1 MTCFKC
7 GATVPEGQR
16 FCGHCGVLV
25 SDPDAGTVIVE
36 SYEGGLLQ
44 RVRIVLGDDFEVTE
58 ELARGGMG
66 VVFRGREVELG
77 RAVAI
82 KVLAP
87 ELGITPRA
95 AERFKR
101 EARMVAELEHPN
113 IVPVY
118 RVGQIAD
125 ILFIAM
131 KFIEGRSLGRI
142 LETQGALPVPVVLHV
157 LRAVTRPLAY
167 AHDRGIVHRDVK
179 GDNILIDRD
188 GRVLVSDFG
197 VALRS
202 ADITLTMDGTVI
214 GTPAFMSPEQCRGK
228 RAGPQSD
235 QYSVGVVAF
244 QMLAGRVPF
253 DSETLAGFIQQ
264 HLFTPHPDLRG
275 TRDDVPAELIAMINR
290 ALAKDPVQ
298 RFASTRDMLA
308 TIEAVPFSEAD
319 RRQSEE
325 VLRNLAKGADV
336 AKVPTRD
343 LPGPEVRTVAF
354 SLGKRS
360 RRRAVGLVATVL
372 VVVLGAATL
381 ADAGRNVVPPLG
393 AAPDTVRAPA
403 LAAAPPPSPDT
414 APPPRPPAP
423 RVASGKLRIL
433 TTPPDAEILIDG
445 RRAGAGSVI
454 DTPVP
459 VGQRRI
465 QARAP
470 GYATYDTIVDV
481 RAGAV
486 VNLRRVTLRALD
498 DGP

>member
-1 MTCFKC
+1 MNCFKC
-7 GATVPEGQR
+7 GATVAEEQR
-16 FCGHCGVLV
+16 FCGRCGALV

-36 SYEGGLLQ
+36 PPEGGLLQ
-44 RVRIVLGDDFEVTE
+44 RVRMVLGGDFEVTE

-66 VVFRGREVELG
+66 VVFRARELELG

-82 KVLAP
+82 KVLAA

-142 LETQGALPVPVVLHV
+142 LETHGALPVPVVLHV
-157 LRAVTRPLAY
+157 LRSVTRPLAY

-179 GDNILIDRD
+179 GDNVLIDAD

-202 ADITLTMDGTVI
+202 ADVTLTIDGTVI

-253 DSETLAGFIQQ
+253 DSETLAGFIQH
-264 HLFTPHPDLRG
+264 HLFTAHPDLRHA
-275 TRDDVPAELIAMINR
+275 RDDVPAALLAIINR
-290 ALAKDPVQ
+290 VLAKDPEA

-308 TIEAVPFSEAD
+308 AIDAVPFTEAD
-319 RRQSEE
+319 RTESEA
-325 VLRNLAKGADV
+325 VLRSLTRGADV
-336 AKVPTRD
+336 APVSTRD
-343 LPGPEVRTVAF
+343 LPTLPTAATGTLRA
-354 SLGKRS
+354 
-360 RRRAVGLVATVL
+360 RRRTVGLVATAV
-372 VVVLGAATL
+372 VVVLGAAAVAFPWRSAPPAVAADTTRPL
-381 ADAGRNVVPPLG
+381 ATG
-393 AAPDTVRAPA
+393 PDTVPPNS
-403 LAAAPPPSPDT
+403 PPPL
-414 APPPRPPAP
+414 A

-433 TTPPDAEILIDG
+433 TTPPDAVILIDG
-445 RRAGAGSVI
+445 QRAGVGSVI
-454 DTPVP
+454 DRAVP
-459 VGQRRI
+459 VGRRRI

-470 GYATYDTIVDV
+470 GYASYDTTVDV
-481 RAGAV
+481 AVGAL
-486 VNLRRVTLRALD
+486 VNLRRVTLRPVS

>member
-1 MTCFKC
+1 MNCSKC
-7 GATVPEGQR
+7 GATVTEGQR
-16 FCGHCGVLV
+16 FCGRCGVLV

-36 SYEGGLLQ
+36 PPEAGLLQ
-44 RVRIVLGDDFEVTE
+44 RVRTVLGGDFEVTE

-66 VVFRGREVELG
+66 VVFRARELELG

-82 KVLAP
+82 KVLAA

-142 LETQGALPVPVVLHV
+142 LETHGALPVPVILHV
-157 LRAVTRPLAY
+157 LRSVTRPLAY

-179 GDNILIDRD
+179 GDNILIDAD

-202 ADITLTMDGTVI
+202 ADVNLTVDGTVI
-214 GTPAFMSPEQCRGK
+214 GTPAFMSPEQCRGQ

-253 DSETLAGFIQQ
+253 DSETLAGFIQH
-264 HLFTPHPDLRG
+264 HLFTSHPDLRG
-275 TRDDVPAELIAMINR
+275 ARDDVPADLLAMINR
-290 ALAKDPVQ
+290 ALAKDPGE
-298 RFASTRDMLA
+298 RFASTRDMLDA
-308 TIEAVPFSEAD
+308 IEAVPFSEAD
-319 RRQSEE
+319 RRASED
-325 VLRNLAKGADV
+325 VLQRLARGGDV
-336 AKVPTRD
+336 AKVSTRD
-343 LPGPEVRTVAF
+343 IRTFSQSPTMALAVAR
-354 SLGKRS
+354 RS
-360 RRRAVGLVATVL
+360 RRSVGLVVAA
-372 VVVLGAATL
+372 VVVALGGTAL
-381 ADAGRNVVPPLG
+381 AVAPRNTPPPV
-393 AAPDTVRAPA
+393 APDTTSDTT
-403 LAAAPPPSPDT
+403 AAPPPAAVS
-414 APPPRPPAP
+414 RPQAP
-423 RVASGKLRIL
+423 RIASGTLRML
-433 TTPPDAEILIDG
+433 TTPPDAVILIDG
-445 RRAGAGSVI
+445 ERAGVGSVI
-454 DTPVP
+454 DRAVA
-459 VGQRRI
+459 VGRRRI
-465 QARAP
+465 GARAP
-470 GYATYDTIVDV
+470 GYVPYDTTVDV
-481 RAGAV
+481 AAGTL
-486 VNLRRVTLRALD
+486 VNLRRITLRAVN

>member
-7 GATVPEGQR
+7 GAAVPEGQP
-16 FCGHCGVLV
+16 FCGRCGVLV
-25 SDPDAGTVIVE
+25 SDPEAGTVIVE
-36 SYEGGLLQ
+36 SFEGGLLQ
-44 RVRIVLGDDFEVTE
+44 RVRMVLGGDFEVVE

-77 RAVAI
+77 RSVAI

-101 EARMVAELEHPN
+101 EARMVADLEHPN

-131 KFIEGRSLGRI
+131 KYIDGRSLGRI
-142 LETQGALPVPVVLHV
+142 LRTQGALPVPVVLHV

-197 VALRS
+197 VALRA
-202 ADITLTMDGTVI
+202 ADITLTIDGTVI

-235 QYSVGVVAF
+235 QYSVGIVAF

-275 TRDDVPAELIAMINR
+275 ARDDVPAELIALINR
-290 ALAKDPVQ
+290 VLAKDPAQ

-308 TIEAVPFSEAD
+308 AIEAVPFSEAD
-319 RRQSEE
+319 RRESEE
-325 VLRNLAKGADV
+325 VLQHLAEGVDV
-336 AKVPTRD
+336 AMVPTRD
-343 LPGPEVRTVAF
+343 MRRLPTAPER
-354 SLGKRS
+354 LRPLRS
-360 RRRAVGLVATVL
+360 
-372 VVVLGAATL
+372 
-381 ADAGRNVVPPLG
+381 
-393 AAPDTVRAPA
+393 
-403 LAAAPPPSPDT
+403 
-414 APPPRPPAP
+414 PPPRPTRRPRGCRRPRGSPPA
-423 RVASGKLRIL
+423 SC
-433 TTPPDAEILIDG
+433 
-445 RRAGAGSVI
+445 GS
-454 DTPVP
+454 
-459 VGQRRI
+459 
-465 QARAP
+465 
-470 GYATYDTIVDV
+470 
-481 RAGAV
+481 
-486 VNLRRVTLRALD
+486 
-498 DGP
+498 

>member
-1 MTCFKC
+1 MNCFKC
-7 GATVPEGQR
+7 GAAVRDGQR

-25 SDPDAGTVIVE
+25 SDPDAGTIIVE
-36 SYEGGLLQ
+36 SPQGGLLE
-44 RVRIVLGDDFEVTE
+44 RVRTVLGGDFDVSE

-66 VVFRGREVELG
+66 VVFRARELELG

-82 KVLAP
+82 KVLAA

-142 LETQGALPVPVVLHV
+142 LESHGALPIPVVLHV

-202 ADITLTMDGTVI
+202 ADVTLTVDGTVI

-235 QYSVGVVAF
+235 QYAVGIVAF

-253 DSETLAGFIQQ
+253 DSDTLAGFIQQ

-275 TRDDVPAELIAMINR
+275 ARDDMPPALLALVNR
-290 ALAKDPVQ
+290 ALQKDPEA

-308 TIEAVPFSEAD
+308 AIEAVPFSEGD
-319 RRQSEE
+319 RTQSEE
-325 VLRNLAKGADV
+325 ALRSLAQGAQV
-336 AKVPTRD
+336 APTATRD
-343 LPGPEVRTVAF
+343 FPTLPDSGSGSRAMRARRRTVAVTA
-354 SLGKRS
+354 LG
-360 RRRAVGLVATVL
+360 L
-372 VVVLGAATL
+372 VVVLGATL
-381 ADAGRNVVPPLG
+381 LAVPRRNVAPQATGDSSRTVAPAGAPETT
-393 AAPDTVRAPA
+393 AAPV
-403 LAAAPPPSPDT
+403 
-414 APPPRPPAP
+414 RPPAA
-423 RVASGKLRIL
+423 RVISGRLRIL

-445 RRAGAGSVI
+445 QRAGVGSVI
-454 DTPVP
+454 DRAVS
-459 VGQRRI
+459 VGKRRI
-465 QARAP
+465 QARAA
-470 GYATYDTIVDV
+470 GYVSYDTIVDV
-481 RAGAV
+481 GAGTL
-486 VNLRRVTLRALD
+486 VNLRRVTLRALAE
-498 DGP
+498 GP

>member
-1 MTCFKC
+1 VNCFKC
-7 GATVPEGQR
+7 GASVREGQR

-36 SYEGGLLQ
+36 SYQGHLLE
-44 RVRIVLGDDFEVTE
+44 RVRMVLGGEFEVTE

-66 VVFRGREVELG
+66 VVFRARELELG
-77 RAVAI
+77 RPVAI
-82 KVLAP
+82 KVLAS
-87 ELGITPRA
+87 ELGITARA

-101 EARMVAELEHPN
+101 EARMVAELGHPN

-142 LETQGALPVPVVLHV
+142 LDTHGALPVPVVLHL

-179 GDNILIDRD
+179 GDNVLIDRD

-202 ADITLTMDGTVI
+202 ADVTLTVDGTVI

-235 QYSVGVVAF
+235 QYSLGIVAF

-253 DSETLAGFIQQ
+253 DSETLAGFIQH
-264 HLFTPHPDLRG
+264 HLFTPPPDLRG
-275 TRDDVPAELIAMINR
+275 ARDDLPAELLAIINR
-290 ALAKDPVQ
+290 VLAKDAAA
-298 RFASTRDMLA
+298 RFGSTRDMLA
-308 TIEAVPFSEAD
+308 AIEAVPFSEAD

-325 VLRNLAKGADV
+325 VLRSLAQGADV
-336 AKVPTRD
+336 TPVATRD
-343 LPGPEVRTVAF
+343 LATLPDAGTVVLAI
-354 SLGKRS
+354 RARA
-360 RRRAVGLVATVL
+360 RRRVVGVIAAAL
-372 VVVLGAATL
+372 VVVLGATAL
-381 ADAGRNVVPPLG
+381 ALSRRNVAPP
-393 AAPDTVRAPA
+393 APLDSARAP
-403 LAAAPPPSPDT
+403 LATSDSTPAPL
-414 APPPRPPAP
+414 RPATP
-423 RVASGKLRIL
+423 RVASGRLRIL

-445 RRAGAGSVI
+445 QRAGVGSVI
-454 DTPVP
+454 DKAVP
-459 VGQRRI
+459 IGRRRI
-465 QARAP
+465 QARAA
-470 GYATYDTIVDV
+470 GYVAYDTTVDV
-481 RAGAV
+481 GAGV
-486 VNLRRVTLRALD
+486 LINLRRVTLRAVGG
-498 DGP
+498 GP

>member
-16 FCGHCGVLV
+16 FCGRCGVLV
-25 SDPDAGTVIVE
+25 SDPEAGTVIVE
-36 SYEGGLLQ
+36 SPEGGLLQ
-44 RVRIVLGDDFEVTE
+44 RVRMVLGGDFEVLE

-77 RAVAI
+77 RSVAI

-131 KFIEGRSLGRI
+131 KYIEGRSLGRI
-142 LETQGALPVPVVLHV
+142 LKTQGALPVPVVLHV

-179 GDNILIDRD
+179 GDNVLIDRD

-202 ADITLTMDGTVI
+202 ADITLTIDGTVI

-244 QMLAGRVPF
+244 QLLAGRVPF

-264 HLFTPHPDLRG
+264 HLFTPHPDLRSA
-275 TRDDVPAELIAMINR
+275 RDDVPAELIALINR
-290 ALAKDPVQ
+290 ALAKDPAR

-308 TIEAVPFSEAD
+308 AIEAVPFSEAD

-325 VLRNLAKGADV
+325 VLRNLAEGVDV
-336 AKVPTRD
+336 AMVPTRD
-343 LPGPEVRTVAF
+343 MPAVSEARTMALP
-354 SLGKRS
+354 LGTRS
-360 RRRAVGLVATVL
+360 RRRAVGLVATAL
-372 VVVLGAATL
+372 VVVVGAAVV
-381 ADAGRNVVPPLG
+381 AVPWRNPAPA
-393 AAPDTVRAPA
+393 AAPDTARALPI
-403 LAAAPPPSPDT
+403 AAAPPPPADT
-414 APPPRPPAP
+414 APRPRAPAP

-445 RRAGAGSVI
+445 RRAGEGSLI
-454 DTPVP
+454 DEPVP

-470 GYATYDTIVDV
+470 GYATYDTIVEV
-481 RAGAV
+481 RAGEV
-486 VNLRRVTLRALD
+486 VNLRRVTLRAQD
-498 DGP
+498 DSP

>member
-1 MTCFKC
+1 VNCFKC
-7 GATVPEGQR
+7 GAAVREGQR

-25 SDPDAGTVIVE
+25 SDPDAGTIIVE
-36 SYEGGLLQ
+36 THQDGLFE
-44 RVRIVLGDDFEVTE
+44 RVRMVLGGEFEVIE

-66 VVFRGREVELG
+66 VVFRARELELG
-77 RAVAI
+77 RPVAI
-82 KVLAP
+82 KVLAA
-87 ELGITPRA
+87 ELGITARA

-142 LETQGALPVPVVLHV
+142 LDTHGALPVPVVLHV

-179 GDNILIDRD
+179 GDNVLIDRD

-197 VALRS
+197 VAVRS
-202 ADITLTMDGTVI
+202 ADVTLTVDGTVI

-235 QYSVGVVAF
+235 QYSVGIVAF

-253 DSETLAGFIQQ
+253 DSETLAGFIQH

-275 TRDDVPAELIAMINR
+275 ARDDLPAALLAIINR
-290 ALAKDPVQ
+290 VLAKDPMA
-298 RFASTRDMLA
+298 RFPSTRDMLA
-308 TIEAVPFSEAD
+308 AIEAVPFSEAD

-325 VLRNLAKGADV
+325 VLRSLAQGANV
-336 AKVPTRD
+336 APVSTRD
-343 LPGPEVRTVAF
+343 LATLPDAGTVA
-354 SLGKRS
+354 LAIRARA
-360 RRRAVGLVATVL
+360 RRRFVGVVSAAL
-372 VVVLGAATL
+372 VVVIGATAL
-381 ADAGRNVVPPLG
+381 AVWQRNVAPAVSPDSARALAPVATSDTGPPLQ
-393 AAPDTVRAPA
+393 
-403 LAAAPPPSPDT
+403 
-414 APPPRPPAP
+414 RPPAP
-423 RVASGKLRIL
+423 RVSSGRLRML

-445 RRAGAGSVI
+445 QRAGVGSVI
-454 DTPVP
+454 DRAVP

-465 QARAP
+465 QARAA
-470 GYATYDTIVDV
+470 GYVSYDTIVDV
-481 RAGAV
+481 GAGAL
-486 VNLRRVTLRALD
+486 VNLRRVTLRARSE
-498 DGP
+498 GP

>member
-1 MTCFKC
+1 MNCFKC

-16 FCGHCGVLV
+16 FCGRCGVLV
-25 SDPDAGTVIVE
+25 SDPEAGTVIVE
-36 SYEGGLLQ
+36 SPEGGLLQ
-44 RVRIVLGDDFEVTE
+44 RVRMVLGGDFEVLE

-77 RAVAI
+77 RSVAI

-131 KFIEGRSLGRI
+131 KYIEGRSLGRI
-142 LETQGALPVPVVLHV
+142 LKTQGALPVPVVLHV

-179 GDNILIDRD
+179 GDNVLIDRD

-202 ADITLTMDGTVI
+202 ADITLTIDGTVI

-275 TRDDVPAELIAMINR
+275 ARDDVPAELIALINR
-290 ALAKDPVQ
+290 ALAKDPAQ

-308 TIEAVPFSEAD
+308 AIEAVPFSEAD

-325 VLRNLAKGADV
+325 VLRNLAEGVDV
-336 AKVPTRD
+336 AMVPTRD
-343 LPGPEVRTVAF
+343 MPAVPEARTIALP
-354 SLGKRS
+354 LGTRS
-360 RRRAVGLVATVL
+360 RRRAVGLVATAL
-372 VVVLGAATL
+372 VVVVGAAVV
-381 ADAGRNVVPPLG
+381 AVPWRNPAPA
-393 AAPDTVRAPA
+393 AAPDSARALPI
-403 LAAAPPPSPDT
+403 AAVPPPPADT
-414 APPPRPPAP
+414 APRPRPPAP

-445 RRAGAGSVI
+445 QRAGVGSVI
-454 DTPVP
+454 DRPVP
-459 VGQRRI
+459 VGPRRI

-470 GYATYDTIVDV
+470 GYASYDTIVNVVADS
-481 RAGAV
+481 V
-486 VNLRRVTLRALD
+486 VNLRRVTLRAQD
-498 DGP
+498 DAP